1 MNDYLG
7 KEHNEATTK
16 LFEILRKHV
25 DIQKRMTFQFLHS
38 NVNISKYGYQQE
50 RQLNGFLNLESEDF
64 EDNTNLKI
72 ENSQENSDQELEAET
87 ESEEESD
94 SEKEQMELNRI
105 LKEGR
110 SGGKGIKLGE
120 ESREVNARMVI
131 SKEEDIRQFE
141 IDDENTRFQGGGFQ
155 SFENQKPINVENS
168 NDVNPLFRNQMKTEE
183 NSEFTNEAGNK
194 QSGVFENNLKLNELD
209 NGKSSQQENQKSN
222 KNNELKTKLSFGN
235 DSFNQNQS
243 NVEGEKGNA
252 FQQDKKVNVLI
263 ENVKIQSSFEMEP
276 KKISREVD
284 DLLSSKT
291 LGERSPK
298 TSNMYQE
305 RYFEN

>member
-7 KEHNEATTK
+7 KEQNEATTK

-25 DIQKRMTFQFLHS
+25 DIQKRMTFQFLHT
-38 NVNISKYGYQQE
+38 NINISKYGYQEE
-50 RQLNGFLNLESEDF
+50 RQLNEFLDLESEDF
-64 EDNTNLKI
+64 ENKI
-72 ENSQENSDQELEAET
+72 DLEAENFQKNSKAELEAET
-87 ESEEESD
+87 ESEDESD

-110 SGGKGIKLGE
+110 SGGKGIQLGD
-120 ESREVNARMVI
+120 ESREINARMVI
-131 SKEEDIRQFE
+131 SKEENLGKFE
-141 IDDENTRFQGGGFQ
+141 INGEDTGFDGGFQ

-168 NDVNPLFRNQMKTEE
+168 NHVNPLFQNQIKTEE
-183 NSEFTNEAGNK
+183 NSRFTNEARNK
-194 QSGVFENNLKLNELD
+194 PLEEMANNSKQNLNE
-209 NGKSSQQENQKSN
+209 SN
-222 KNNELKTKLSFGN
+222 TQNEKIKNNELKTKLSFGN

-243 NVEGEKGNA
+243 NMEMETGNT
-252 FQQDKKVNVLI
+252 FQNKKKVNEFS

-305 RYFEN
+305 R